1 MSQLTVRE
9 ATLDLFRSAG
19 IDTLFGNP
27 GSTELPLFR
36 DFPDDFRYVL
46 GLQESVVVGMADGY
60 AQARRNAAVVNL
72 HSAVGVGH
80 AAGNIFTAYR
90 NHTPLVITAGQ
101 QARALLPHEPYLF
114 AERATEFARPY
125 LKWAA
130 EPARAADV
138 PAALARALAVSL
150 QSPCGPTL
158 VSIPVDDWDEPAEAI
173 AKRTV
178 ARTQSANPEQ
188 MAEFARRLDG
198 AARPAFVVGAGVARD
213 DAFDALLALAEEH
226 QAAVWVAP
234 LSARCAFPENHP
246 LFAGFLPG
254 DRAAIAVLL
263 APCDL
268 IAIFGAPAFTYH
280 VDTPGPAVAPGTDLL
295 LLTDDPAAPSRIP
308 QGLAIVGSLRAGLAT
323 LLTLSTAPRRPPP
336 PTRPAPAAPAPD
348 RLTDALVCA
357 RIAELRPT
365 QSIVVEEAPSS
376 RAAMHAHLPIVA
388 RDGFFTCASGGLG
401 HGLPAAIGMA
411 LGRPQEKVVALLGDG
426 SAMYAIQGLWSA
438 AQLGLPVTFIILN
451 NRRYAAL
458 EHFAQHFGVE
468 PLVGTDLPGLDFV
481 ALATA
486 QGCAAAR
493 VTAASDLAGA
503 LERALS
509 ATTPF
514 LLEIVLD

>member
-173 AKRTV
+173 ANRTV

-188 MAEFARRLDG
+188 LAEFARRLDG
-198 AARPAFVVGAGVARD
+198 AARPAFVVGAEVARD

-234 LSARCAFPENHP
+234 LSARCAFAENHP

-254 DRAAIAVLL
+254 DRAAIAGLL

-268 IAIFGAPAFTYH
+268 IAVFGAPAFTYH

-295 LLTDDPAAPSRIP
+295 LLTDDPAVASRIP
-308 QGLAIVGSLRAGLAT
+308 RVWLSSARSARAW
-323 LLTLSTAPRRPPP
+323 
-336 PTRPAPAAPAPD
+336 
-348 RLTDALVCA
+348 
-357 RIAELRPT
+357 
-365 QSIVVEEAPSS
+365 
-376 RAAMHAHLPIVA
+376 LP
-388 RDGFFTCASGGLG
+388 C
-401 HGLPAAIGMA
+401 
-411 LGRPQEKVVALLGDG
+411 
-426 SAMYAIQGLWSA
+426 
-438 AQLGLPVTFIILN
+438 
-451 NRRYAAL
+451 
-458 EHFAQHFGVE
+458 
-468 PLVGTDLPGLDFV
+468 
-481 ALATA
+481 
-486 QGCAAAR
+486 
-493 VTAASDLAGA
+493 
-503 LERALS
+503 
-509 ATTPF
+509 
-514 LLEIVLD
+514 